1 MEEVK
6 LLIYTN
12 HFYPEN
18 FKVNDVAFD
27 FAKRGY
33 QVTVITGIP
42 NYPKGKMFSGYGIFK
57 KRKETVNGVRII
69 RLPLIPRGSGSNV
82 RIILNYFTYFIS
94 SILYTLKLALTK
106 KYDVVFIHETSPIF
120 ICIPAI
126 LYKKLRK
133 APIVNWVLDLW
144 PESVFSASSI
154 KSKFIEKILVVLVK
168 KIYTNS
174 DLILIGSKGFEQ
186 SILQK
191 GNFKHKIQYFPNWA
205 EDIFLKKITTEDEK
219 KYTHIPFPNGFT
231 IVYTGNLGEAQNFE
245 LIIEAAN
252 ALKNNTLIQF
262 VLIGAGRKETFIK
275 EKIEQNELTN
285 IHLLGNFSID
295 HMPYFFN
302 KASVMLVSL
311 KDEKIFNITVPAKL
325 QAYMGYGKPI
335 LALLNGEGKQIVES
349 ANCGYTCSQKDS
361 NELVTALL
369 SLTNATENQ
378 LFQLGE
384 NAKNYYLQNFSK
396 EKLFTFLN
404 EIFVNLLKKQ

>member
-168 KIYTNS
+168 KIYANS